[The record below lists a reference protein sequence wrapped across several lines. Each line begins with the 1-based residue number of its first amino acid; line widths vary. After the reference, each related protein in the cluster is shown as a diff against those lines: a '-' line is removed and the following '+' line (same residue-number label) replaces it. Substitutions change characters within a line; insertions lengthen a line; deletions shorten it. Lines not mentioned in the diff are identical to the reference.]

1 MGSCAAIKQ
10 RFRERKQELSKK
22 ELKILLK
29 EHEIIIN
36 NLENE
41 KIILSINL

>member
-1 MGSCAAIKQ
+1 MCCYKKRI
-10 RFRERKQELSKK
+10 RERKQELSKK

-41 KIILSINL
+41 KKRLLLIKIN